1 MKADPERYQVADL
14 VKLETMAKLLA
25 ERKFRS
31 TSLQVLQKYRSTL
44 GETNWVSEKCAE
56 IDNWQSVIEGKKR
69 DLEWNGRKLEE
80 EKIEVAE
87 MKDFIEAFAAEEQK
101 IKSEESRLAA
111 ALEEIKLQEDTVSS
125 HLTPRRIL

>member
-1 MKADPERYQVADL
+1 MDPERYQVADL

-31 TSLQVLQKYRSTL
+31 TSLQVLQKYQSTL

-69 DLEWNGRKLEE
+69 ELEGNDRKLEE
-80 EKIEVAE
+80 EKTQIAE
-87 MKDFIEAFAAEEQK
+87 MKDFIEAFAAEEEK
-101 IKSEESRLAA
+101 IKGGESRLAA
-111 ALEEIKLQEDTVSS
+111 ALEEIKSQDETVSCHFS
-125 HLTPRRIL
+125 RRPIYLR